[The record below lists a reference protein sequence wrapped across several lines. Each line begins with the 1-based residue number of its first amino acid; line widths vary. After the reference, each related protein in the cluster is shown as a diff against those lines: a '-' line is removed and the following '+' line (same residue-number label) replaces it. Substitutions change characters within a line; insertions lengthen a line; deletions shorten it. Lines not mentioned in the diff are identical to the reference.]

1 LNAAYTADN
10 PDWEVVVF
18 PDLGYASY
26 YNQAI
31 NADAP
36 HPAAARLWQ
45 EFLYSDEV
53 QNLFLAGGA
62 RPARMDAMT
71 DAGTIDADL
80 AAALPEVPAE
90 TLVPTQ
96 DQSDA
101 AGVLLGEKW
110 AAAVQ

>member
-1 LNAAYTADN
+1 
-10 PDWEVVVF
+10 
-18 PDLGYASY
+18 
-26 YNQAI
+26 
-31 NADAP
+31 
-36 HPAAARLWQ
+36 
-45 EFLYSDEV
+45 
-53 QNLFLAGGA
+53 
-62 RPARMDAMT
+62 MT